1 MTAVEPAR
9 EAATGTVITGG
20 EPAGEP
26 AGGTII
32 TFYSYKGG
40 TGRTMALA
48 NIAWIL
54 AQGGKKVLAVD
65 WDLESPGLH
74 KFFQPFIDNDVVA
87 ATPGIIELINDYS
100 WAATTETV
108 QHDAGWHLEYARIL
122 PHAVSLN
129 WEFPAGGELDFVSAG
144 RQNRDYSSLV
154 SSMDWDNFYERLGG
168 GQFFDA
174 LRTDM
179 KGHYDYALI
188 DSRTG
193 LSDIADICTVQMPDV
208 LVDCFTLSSQ
218 SIEGAAAVARHIDE
232 RYPNRGIRIL
242 PVPMRIENAENEKVE
257 ASRAFARA
265 EFTGFPKGMSQ
276 DEAARYWL
284 GVEIPYRAFYAFE
297 ETLAVFGDAPGSPG
311 SLLAA
316 FERLTGVISEQQVP
330 AFRPID
336 DDRRLGTLR
345 LFARRRPAEVT
356 EIVLSYVAED
366 RPWADWIGTTLQQ
379 MAFSVLT
386 HCADAQPDGLLR
398 EQIRSAPRIMALLS
412 PAYVQSAYASRVWDI
427 LTAATPNPAPPQRL
441 TAVRILDA
449 RLVAPFAAV
458 APVDLSG
465 LSEECAA
472 DALRV
477 ALDRQTSLA
486 EPSPAGPRFP
496 GVPTNP
502 AICNMGARNA
512 RFTGRSTEL
521 EDLRDHI
528 LGGGQPTV
536 TAQALYG
543 LGGVG
548 KTQIALEYAHRFKA
562 DYDLIWRI
570 PAEQSHLISTS
581 LAELGRKLRQ
591 QARDSVA
598 DAADAADTAL
608 DALRRG
614 IPSPRWLLIYDNAC
628 DVQQLERYLPG
639 GDGHVVITSRNPAWS
654 RVARPLEVPVF
665 SRADS
670 VAYLRRRVPALTAES
685 ALRIG
690 TELGFLPLAVEQ
702 AAAWLQETGVSAAQY
717 LEMLDKQ
724 TAEVLAMGTPVD
736 YPATVA
742 STWDLSLAE
751 LRRSSPAAVRMLE
764 LCAYFAPDPIS
775 LDLIYSDEMAR
786 LVRPFDDT
794 VRDNLALGGVVYDL
808 SRFALAKVDQSN
820 HTLQVHRL
828 VQAVVRSRMTPEEQ
842 DSTRHDVRSILF
854 GAVPEGGTDDPRNW
868 PMFDKILP
876 HILPSRAAESSVAE
890 NRQLVIDVVRYL
902 WKRNNFDQALKLGR
916 EIEDKWA
923 AELSPD
929 HRQRLYLQSQ
939 LANVLRSQGRY
950 QEAKDK
956 DQDVLSRQLATI
968 GDGDLETW
976 ITAGGLAADLR
987 ALGRFDEALAM
998 DKETYRRLEEIFGA
1012 NHPRTL
1018 SLANNLA
1025 VSYRLVGDYSSARR
1039 LDTAT
1044 LAARTAVLGPDQPD
1058 TLLSTAYLAQDMRE
1072 TGNFDES
1079 VWMLRATLQKYRELL
1094 GDKTLD
1100 SLRIAKS
1107 LAVSLR
1113 RAGHREEARV
1123 LALMTCDLYDKTFPQ
1138 SPDAI
1143 SASLEQASCL
1153 FAVGQ
1158 KESARELAR
1167 RILKNEERT
1176 LGPDHPYTLAVA
1188 ANLAGYLR
1196 STENPKDAYSLGHST
1211 LRKMR
1216 SKLGKSHPFA
1226 LSCAVNVAN
1235 ALSDLG
1241 RLKKAEALERDT
1253 LGRFRRRLG
1262 ENHPDTL
1269 ICQSNLA
1276 TTLLG
1281 MGRREE
1287 AARLREST
1295 VEAMARTLGEDHQ
1308 LVASVRDG
1316 ERLSRDLESQPI

>member
-1 MTAVEPAR
+1 M
-9 EAATGTVITGG
+9 
-20 EPAGEP
+20 
-26 AGGTII
+26 
-32 TFYSYKGG
+32 
-40 TGRTMALA
+40 
-48 NIAWIL
+48 
-54 AQGGKKVLAVD
+54 
-65 WDLESPGLH
+65 
-74 KFFQPFIDNDVVA
+74 
-87 ATPGIIELINDYS
+87 
-100 WAATTETV
+100 
-108 QHDAGWHLEYARIL
+108 
-122 PHAVSLN
+122 
-129 WEFPAGGELDFVSAG
+129 
-144 RQNRDYSSLV
+144 
-154 SSMDWDNFYERLGG
+154 
-168 GQFFDA
+168 
-174 LRTDM
+174 
-179 KGHYDYALI
+179 
-188 DSRTG
+188 
-193 LSDIADICTVQMPDV
+193 
-208 LVDCFTLSSQ
+208 
-218 SIEGAAAVARHIDE
+218 
-232 RYPNRGIRIL
+232 
-242 PVPMRIENAENEKVE
+242 
-257 ASRAFARA
+257 
-265 EFTGFPKGMSQ
+265 
-276 DEAARYWL
+276 
-284 GVEIPYRAFYAFE
+284 
-297 ETLAVFGDAPGSPG
+297 
-311 SLLAA
+311 
-316 FERLTGVISEQQVP
+316 
-330 AFRPID
+330 
-336 DDRRLGTLR
+336 
-345 LFARRRPAEVT
+345 
-356 EIVLSYVAED
+356 
-366 RPWADWIGTTLQQ
+366 
-379 MAFSVLT
+379 
-386 HCADAQPDGLLR
+386 
-398 EQIRSAPRIMALLS
+398 
-412 PAYVQSAYASRVWDI
+412 
-427 LTAATPNPAPPQRL
+427 
-441 TAVRILDA
+441 
-449 RLVAPFAAV
+449 
-458 APVDLSG
+458 
-465 LSEECAA
+465 
-472 DALRV
+472 
-477 ALDRQTSLA
+477 
-486 EPSPAGPRFP
+486 
-496 GVPTNP
+496 
-502 AICNMGARNA
+502 
-512 RFTGRSTEL
+512 
-521 EDLRDHI
+521 
-528 LGGGQPTV
+528 
-536 TAQALYG
+536 
-543 LGGVG
+543 
-548 KTQIALEYAHRFKA
+548 
-562 DYDLIWRI
+562 
-570 PAEQSHLISTS
+570 
-581 LAELGRKLRQ
+581 
-591 QARDSVA
+591 
-598 DAADAADTAL
+598 
-608 DALRRG
+608 
-614 IPSPRWLLIYDNAC
+614 
-628 DVQQLERYLPG
+628 
-639 GDGHVVITSRNPAWS
+639 
-654 RVARPLEVPVF
+654 
-665 SRADS
+665 
-670 VAYLRRRVPALTAES
+670 
-685 ALRIG
+685 
-690 TELGFLPLAVEQ
+690 EQ

-876 HILPSRAAESSVAE
+876 HILPSRATESSVAE
-890 NRQLVIDVVRYL
+890 NRQLVMNVVRYL

-950 QEAKDK
+950 QGRRTRTRMCSAASWPRSATAIWRPGSRPAG
-956 DQDVLSRQLATI
+956 SRQTCARLVGLTKRSRWTRKPTVGWKRSSVRTILARCRWPT
-968 GDGDLETW
+968 T
-976 ITAGGLAADLR
+976 LR
-987 ALGRFDEALAM
+987 CA
-998 DKETYRRLEEIFGA
+998 
-1012 NHPRTL
+1012 
-1018 SLANNLA
+1018 
-1025 VSYRLVGDYSSARR
+1025 YRLVGDYSSARR